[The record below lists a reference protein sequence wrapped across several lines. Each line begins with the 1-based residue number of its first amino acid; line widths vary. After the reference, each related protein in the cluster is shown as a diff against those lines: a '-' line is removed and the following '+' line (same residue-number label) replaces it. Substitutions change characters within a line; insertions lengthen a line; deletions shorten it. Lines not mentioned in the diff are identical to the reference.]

1 MGTDRFINFP
11 DKTRPCPSIEDVEIA
26 LQSYVTEAGVLTR
39 HDPTLVSVKLVGR
52 NSIIASAF
60 PGNEWLNGISEKAKA
75 VNSERYIEVDITG
88 GQMDVITRRGD
99 EFTSA
104 LANGFVEFAVRYW
117 GGVAEET

>member
-1 MGTDRFINFP
+1 MGTDRFITFP
-11 DKTRPCPSIEDVEIA
+11 DKARPCPSIEDVETA

-52 NSIIASAF
+52 SSIIAGAF
-60 PGNEWLNGISEKAKA
+60 PGNEWLNGMSEKTKLHR
-75 VNSERYIEVDITG
+75 SERHIEVNITG
-88 GQMDVITRRGD
+88 GMMDVITRQGD

-117 GGVAEET
+117 GGVAEEM